1 MKDPIANVR
10 VDGAKTGASVRV
22 EHTPTKHT
30 QKCSNHKIKNEINN

>member
-10 VDGAKTGASVRV
+10 IDGAKTRASVRV

-30 QKCSNHKIKNEINN
+30 KNTVTTKLKTK